1 MKSRSVGKEDHSR
14 SMKIGDSP
22 AGPGMDGGWGHGGAD
37 PRGAAIPGKV
47 LGARFP
53 FISPSSWRLR
63 FGLAALLIGAP

>member
-1 MKSRSVGKEDHSR
+1 
-14 SMKIGDSP
+14 MKIGDSP

-63 FGLAALLIGAP
+63 FGLSALLIGAP